1 MEMLLRRLSRLLAL
15 MTLALLLVPSIAMA
29 QESDWR
35 ERQTEHFAILYI
47 DGDQATSERY
57 AGFVDAI
64 YDEVAAIFGHR
75 TDTPVTLRLYPSLAR
90 YQEANPL
97 ARGLTGVV
105 AHADFRR
112 HELVVVL
119 SQTQAQTP
127 EEVKNNV
134 RHELTHLVAAELSDD
149 RLNVGFQEGLAQYV
163 ERPAPELETRVQLLQ
178 RAFDQDRL
186 LPWSDLDDRN
196 IVYQNAEVSYPE
208 SLSIAAFL
216 VERYTFAKMREF
228 LTISARSSGY
238 RSALE
243 RTYAATPDELER
255 QWRDW
260 LPTYLAGGYKRNAL
274 TAYDLSGAE
283 ALLRQ
288 GRYAEAKTELET
300 AIEWLRTTEQSD
312 VLGQAEELLVRGEA
326 GLRAEALAGDARV
339 ALEAGDYDRAA
350 DLVAQAQQAYAD
362 LEDPRQ
368 SAVLD
373 AYAQRVER
381 GRAAAASLE
390 QALALARS
398 LRYPQAR
405 AVADQAAAAYLAL
418 GDRARADQ
426 ALALRAFLDQRQTLL
441 GAVLLLLGL
450 VGAGA
455 SAVRRLTVREAEAW

>member
-1 MEMLLRRLSRLLAL
+1 MQLKRLSRLLTIL
-15 MTLALLLVPSIAMA
+15 TLVLLLVPGIAAA

-35 ERQTEHFAILYI
+35 ERPTEHFAILYI

-64 YDEVAAIFGHR
+64 YDEVSAIFGHR
-75 TDTPVTLRLYPSLAR
+75 TATPITLRMFPTLAR
-90 YQEANPL
+90 YQDANPL

-119 SQTQAQTP
+119 AQTAAQTP

-134 RHELTHLVAAELSDD
+134 RHELTHLIAAELSDD

-163 ERPAPELETRVQLLQ
+163 ERPAPELETRIRLLQ

-186 LPWSDLDDRN
+186 LPWSDLDDRDA
-196 IVYQNAEVSYPE
+196 VYRQPDVSYPE
-208 SLSIAAFL
+208 SLSVAAFL
-216 VERYTFAKMREF
+216 VERYTFAKMRDF

-260 LPTYLAGGYKRNAL
+260 LPSYLAGGYKRNAL
-274 TAYDLSGAE
+274 TAYDLTGAE

-288 GRYAEAKTELET
+288 GRYAEAKTELQT
-300 AIEWLRTTEQSD
+300 AIEWLRTTEQTD
-312 VLGQAEELLVRGEA
+312 VLQQAEELLTRGEA
-326 GLRAEALAGDARV
+326 GLRADTLAGDARV

-350 DLVAQAQQAYAD
+350 GLVIEAQRAYAD
-362 LEDPRQ
+362 LGDTRQ
-368 SAVLD
+368 AAVLA
-373 AYAQRVER
+373 AYTQRVER
-381 GRAAAASLE
+381 GWAAAASLE
-390 QALALARS
+390 QSLALARS

-405 AVADQAAAAYLAL
+405 AIADQAAAAYLSL
-418 GDRARADQ
+418 GDRTRAEQ

-441 GAVLLLLGL
+441 GAALLLLGL
-450 VGAGA
+450 AGAAA

>member
-1 MEMLLRRLSRLLAL
+1 MQLRRLSRLLAVL
-15 MTLALLLVPSIAMA
+15 MLVLLLVPSTAAA

-35 ERQTEHFAILYI
+35 ERPTERFAILYI
-47 DGDQATSERY
+47 DGDQATAERY
-57 AGFVDAI
+57 ADFVDEI
-64 YDEVAAIFGHR
+64 YDEVSAIFGHR
-75 TDTPVTLRLYPSLAR
+75 TDTPITLRLYPSLAR

-97 ARGLTGVV
+97 ARGLAGVV

-112 HELVVVL
+112 HEVVVVL
-119 SQTQAQTP
+119 EQTESQTP

-134 RHELTHLVAAELSDD
+134 RHELTHLVAADLSDD

-163 ERPAPELETRVQLLQ
+163 ERPAPELETRIKLLQ

-186 LPWSDLDDRN
+186 LPWSDLDDRDS
-196 IVYQNAEVSYPE
+196 VYHQPDVSYPE
-208 SLSIAAFL
+208 SLSVAAFL
-216 VERYTFAKMREF
+216 VDRYTFAKMREF

-255 QWRDW
+255 QWRAW
-260 LPTYLAGGYKRNAL
+260 LPSYLAGGYKRNAL
-274 TAYDLSGAE
+274 TAYDLTGAE

-288 GRYAEAKTELET
+288 GRYAEANTELQT
-300 AIEWLRTTEQSD
+300 AIEWLRTTEQTD
-312 VLGQAEELLVRGEA
+312 VLQHAEELRTQAEA
-326 GLRAEALAGDARV
+326 GLRADTLASDARA
-339 ALEAGDYDRAA
+339 ALEAGDYERA
-350 DLVAQAQQAYAD
+350 DGLVTEAQRAYAD
-362 LEDPRQ
+362 LGDTRQ
-368 SAVLD
+368 STVLA

-390 QALALARS
+390 QSLALARA

-405 AVADQAAAAYLAL
+405 AVADQAAAAYLSL
-418 GDRARADQ
+418 GDRMHAEQ

-450 VGAGA
+450 AGAGV